1 MSCTDSFGIDATII
15 ANEFI
20 EKYMPDANGD
30 YVKVYLYLLRYR
42 SAGVEVSVIAETLHL
57 TEGDVRRAIK
67 YWEEKG
73 IVSVGRRNSSETG
86 GDNSCSIS
94 EICKKESSD
103 AADIADVAEVL
114 DAAETDA
121 ESAETAAET
130 VKEGTAEADDKKK
143 TAVSA
148 GEASEAERLKENY
161 KNAEGRAIINDLRE
175 DEDFAQLLFIVQK
188 YLARLLKERDLEVLA
203 YLYHGLKLPCEVIDY
218 LTEYCAEHKHT
229 NIRYIEKVGIDW
241 AEAGI
246 RDLASAK
253 RRTTGYEKEL
263 AQAKEK
269 SARKKTVRAD
279 RQGIMRD
286 YDIDEIIKKRVL
298 EKL

>member
-1 MSCTDSFGIDATII
+1 MSCTDSFGIDATIV

-30 YVKVYLYLLRYR
+30 YVKVYLYLLRNK
-42 SAGVEVSVIAETLHL
+42 SEGVEVSAIAEILHL
-57 TEGDVRRAIK
+57 TEGDVRRAVK
-67 YWEEKG
+67 YWEDKG
-73 IVSVGRRNSSETG
+73 IVSVGRKKASSRTEETAAAS
-86 GDNSCSIS
+86 GD
-94 EICKKESSD
+94 SD
-103 AADIADVAEVL
+103 
-114 DAAETDA
+114 
-121 ESAETAAET
+121 AETAETAGNVSDKAAEES
-130 VKEGTAEADDKKK
+130 KAEAAL
-143 TAVSA
+143 TEEISA
-148 GEASEAERLKENY
+148 SERLKESY
-161 KNAEGRAIINDLRE
+161 KNAEGRAIINSLKE

-246 RDLASAK
+246 TDLASAK
-253 RRTTGYEKEL
+253 RRTQGYEKEV
-263 AQAKEK
+263 AASQEK
-269 SARKKTVRAD
+269 SARRKTVRAD

>member
-1 MSCTDSFGIDATII
+1 MSCTDSFGIEATIV

-30 YVKVYLYLLRYR
+30 YVKVYLYLLKNR
-42 SAGVEVSVIAETLHL
+42 SAGVEISAIAEVLHL

-73 IVSVGRRNSSETG
+73 IVSVGRKAS
-86 GDNSCSIS
+86 
-94 EICKKESSD
+94 
-103 AADIADVAEVL
+103 
-114 DAAETDA
+114 
-121 ESAETAAET
+121 
-130 VKEGTAEADDKKK
+130 AEADIKENKEK
-143 TAVSA
+143 VSETALETKA
-148 GEASEAERLKENY
+148 KLSEAEALKENY
-161 KNAEGRAIINDLRE
+161 KNAEGRSIINSLKE

-218 LTEYCAEHKHT
+218 LVEYCAENKHT
-229 NIRYIEKVGIDW
+229 SIRYIEKVGINW
-241 AEAGI
+241 AEIGI
-246 RDLASAK
+246 GDVKSAK
-253 RRTTGYEKEL
+253 RHTAGFDKAVE
-263 AQAKEK
+263 ASKEK
-269 SARKKTVRAD
+269 TARKRTVRAD

-298 EKL
+298 EKI

>member
-1 MSCTDSFGIDATII
+1 MSCTDSFGIEATIV

-30 YVKVYLYLLRYR
+30 YVKVYLYLLKNR
-42 SAGVEVSVIAETLHL
+42 SAGVEISAIAEVLHL

-73 IVSVGRRNSSETG
+73 IVSVGKKATAEEKKENKESKENMPESASET
-86 GDNSCSIS
+86 
-94 EICKKESSD
+94 KAK
-103 AADIADVAEVL
+103 L
-114 DAAETDA
+114 
-121 ESAETAAET
+121 
-130 VKEGTAEADDKKK
+130 
-143 TAVSA
+143 
-148 GEASEAERLKENY
+148 SEAEALKENY
-161 KNAEGRAIINDLRE
+161 KNAEGRSIINSLKE

-218 LTEYCAEHKHT
+218 LVEYCAEHKHT
-229 NIRYIEKVGIDW
+229 SIRYIEKVGINW
-241 AEAGI
+241 AEIGI
-246 RDLASAK
+246 GDVKSAK
-253 RRTTGYEKEL
+253 RHTAGYDKAVE
-263 AQAKEK
+263 AAKEK
-269 SARKKTVRAD
+269 TAVKKAVRAD

-298 EKL
+298 ETI

>member
-1 MSCTDSFGIDATII
+1 MSCTDSFGIDATIV

-30 YVKVYLYLLRYR
+30 YVKVYLYLLRNK
-42 SAGVEVSVIAETLHL
+42 SEGVEVSAIAEILHL
-57 TEGDVRRAIK
+57 TEGDVRRAVK
-67 YWEEKG
+67 YWEDKG
-73 IVSVGRRNSSETG
+73 IVSVGRKKSSSHTEEAAVAA
-86 GDNSCSIS
+86 
-94 EICKKESSD
+94 EIE
-103 AADIADVAEVL
+103 
-114 DAAETDA
+114 AAETEGNVSDK
-121 ESAETAAET
+121 AAEES
-130 VKEGTAEADDKKK
+130 KADATLTEKI
-143 TAVSA
+143 SA
-148 GEASEAERLKENY
+148 SERLKESY
-161 KNAEGRAIINDLRE
+161 KNAEGRAIINSLKE

-246 RDLASAK
+246 TDLASAK
-253 RRTTGYEKEL
+253 RRTQGYEKEV
-263 AQAKEK
+263 AASQEK
-269 SARKKTVRAD
+269 SARRKTVRAD